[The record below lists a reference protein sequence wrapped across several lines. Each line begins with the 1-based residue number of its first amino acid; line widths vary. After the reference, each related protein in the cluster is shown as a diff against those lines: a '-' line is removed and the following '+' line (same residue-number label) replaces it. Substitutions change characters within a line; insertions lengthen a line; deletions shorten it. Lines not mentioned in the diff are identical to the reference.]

1 MQDAGYLVSWIS
13 DRREAPILG
22 SWILDHGQA
31 RSAITL
37 ILIFWADLRFTSLQG
52 FLGIYEINYFWSVTI
67 TLITIVGLINCFNLV
82 DGIDGLAAGVSS
94 VSLIAMGVWF
104 GIVGQN
110 ELMMISFIL
119 ASALIS
125 FIPYNVYGHT
135 NKIFLGDTGSLTIG
149 FIIAYL
155 ILKFN
160 QVNLSLPPEYMLKSA
175 PAISIAIVFVPLFDT
190 IKVFILRM
198 AKGKHPFSPDKQH
211 AHHTLLNLGL
221 NHAQTSMYLVG
232 LNAAF
237 ILIAFSAS
245 YLGTTAL
252 FFLLLIQ
259 GLVVFFIPSAIK
271 RKKENKPIFRVIS

>member
-31 RSAITL
+31 RSAIAL
-37 ILIFWADLRFTSLQG
+37 IIIFWANLRFTSLQG

-119 ASALIS
+119 AGALLS

-135 NKIFLGDTGSLTIG
+135 NKIFLGDTGSL
-149 FIIAYL
+149 L
-155 ILKFN
+155 
-160 QVNLSLPPEYMLKSA
+160 
-175 PAISIAIVFVPLFDT
+175 
-190 IKVFILRM
+190 
-198 AKGKHPFSPDKQH
+198 
-211 AHHTLLNLGL
+211 
-221 NHAQTSMYLVG
+221 
-232 LNAAF
+232 
-237 ILIAFSAS
+237 
-245 YLGTTAL
+245 
-252 FFLLLIQ
+252 
-259 GLVVFFIPSAIK
+259 
-271 RKKENKPIFRVIS
+271 